1 MYGHG
6 HLNFI
11 EFSHVMKYIA
21 TVFSPNHLTAR
32 GCSWTV
38 SEPIIGW
45 IWPIGLGLPI
55 SVVRHFSEVGIL
67 SSMFYNEQ
75 IQCGLY
81 DHESQAGLSRVLQVL
96 STSLVAFASSS
107 CCNQLCTP
115 GSRDGCVSK
124 IYPVVTG
131 ESVNSS
137 VLQPVNLFKPLLC
150 HLAAG

>member
-21 TVFSPNHLTAR
+21 TIFSPNHFTAHD
-32 GCSWTV
+32 CSWTV
-38 SEPIIGW
+38 AEPITGW
-45 IWPIGLGLPI
+45 IWSIGLGLPI
-55 SVVRHFSEVGIL
+55 SALWHFSEVGIL
-67 SSMFYNEQ
+67 PSMFYNEQ

-81 DHESQAGLSRVLQVL
+81 DHESQAGLSQVLQVL
-96 STSLVAFASSS
+96 SPSLVASSS
-107 CCNQLCTP
+107 RCNELCTP